1 MAVTAAQVKAFAPEF
16 TDTPTG
22 IIDTWLGWA
31 TPGYINPAIYGS
43 NTDQGVMLWTCHVL
57 TRTADGAAVS
67 GGAVTKDQ
75 VGPATRETAEVRGYL
90 AATDWGQSGY
100 GQQLLALARRY
111 TAGGFI
117 V

>member
-1 MAVTAAQVKAFAPEF
+1 MAVTASQVKAFAPEF
-16 TDTPTG
+16 TDVADA
-22 IIDTWLGWA
+22 IVNTWLGWA
-31 TPGYINPAIYGS
+31 PGYVAPTVFGANA
-43 NTDQGVMLWTCHVL
+43 DQATMLWTCHVL

-75 VGPATRETAEVRGYL
+75 VGPASREN
-90 AATDWGQSGY
+90 AAPSGFMAMTDWGSSGY
-100 GQQLLALARRY
+100 GQQLLVLARRY